1 MGKQKRIKKERAQQ
15 GDIEQSFETPRH
27 PKWYYTV
34 YRLML
39 TVIGCI
45 ALTCI
50 AASLAT
56 AYLPEDNK
64 SVWPALLTMLSWF
77 VWIFYVFKIKKIKD

>member
-1 MGKQKRIKKERAQQ
+1 MGKQKRLRKERSEEAK
-15 GDIEQSFETPRH
+15 FEEAFEAAPRH

-39 TVIGCI
+39 AVIGCV

-50 AASLAT
+50 AASLRAL
-56 AYLPEDNK
+56 YIPEDR

-77 VWIFYVFKIKKIKD
+77 VWIFYVFKIKKIRD

>member
-1 MGKQKRIKKERAQQ
+1 MGKQKRLRKERSEEAK
-15 GDIEQSFETPRH
+15 IEQSFEAPRH

-39 TVIGCI
+39 AVIGCI

-50 AASLAT
+50 AASLRAM
-56 AYLPEDNK
+56 YIPDSQ
-64 SVWPALLTMLSWF
+64 SVWPGLLTMLSWF
-77 VWIFYVFKIKKIKD
+77 AWIFYVFKIKKIKD

>member
-1 MGKQKRIKKERAQQ
+1 MGKQKRLRKERSQEANF
-15 GDIEQSFETPRH
+15 EQAFETPRR
-27 PKWYYTV
+27 PRWYYTV

-39 TVIGCI
+39 AVIGCI

-50 AASLAT
+50 AASLRAL
-56 AYLPEDNK
+56 YIPEDN

-77 VWIFYVFKIKKIKD
+77 VWIYYVFKIKKIKD